1 MIVFTCPHCSNRLEV
16 DDSYA
21 GHDGWCRKCK
31 NMITVPRPGSRAL
44 DDLTPAEKC
53 QRLAKAF
60 QHAATKADR
69 YHVLFLRTAEENDR
83 LAGQLQDLPGLTDR
97 LARAEK
103 TLDEL
108 RAHVLPPESE
118 SARIAAEGRPTLD
131 ALHQDVVRL
140 AAELDR
146 AREERS
152 TLTEAADRVTRLDEK
167 VQGAL
172 DALSTREQEMK
183 EQTTLTAAA
192 VERLRDDVESQHRRA
207 IEMGA
212 KVEPLTAAV
221 DALGAD
227 LKSFEK
233 HIEDRISRSE
243 IMRPADRTVIDAGSV
258 SGDSPVD
265 VAGALK
271 TELASVKGRV
281 DAIAGQI
288 RTLPNLAKQLNEGT
302 ERLSAALTEFEA
314 SRSAMDAVAASVERI
329 SESLEGAHRQAATF
343 QDELSDAVSTL
354 SELRRNAEEER
365 AARKAA
371 EREQGQLR
379 GRVEDLAAGL
389 EVHKSD
395 IEAPAVPEAI
405 ISDSS
410 TEGEASRSVS
420 EVDAHGGGAEAI
432 KPEVIDEDSEAA
444 QQMMLNT
451 FLRFIYSTPRN
462 KE

>member
-1 MIVFTCPHCSNRLEV
+1 MIVFSCPHCSNRLEV
-16 DDSYA
+16 DESYA

-31 NMITVPRPGSRAL
+31 NMITVPRPGSRAI
-44 DDLTPAEKC
+44 DDLTPTEKC
-53 QRLAKAF
+53 QRIAKAF

-69 YHVLFLRTAEENDR
+69 YHVLFLRTAEENER

-108 RAHVLPPESE
+108 RAYVFPPESE
-118 SARIAAEGRPTLD
+118 NARTAAEGRPTFD
-131 ALHQDVVRL
+131 AVHHDVVRL

-146 AREERS
+146 AQEERS
-152 TLTEAADRVTRLDEK
+152 TLTEAADRVTRLDDK
-167 VQGAL
+167 MQGVL
-172 DALSTREQEMK
+172 HALSSRQQEME

-212 KVEPLTAAV
+212 KLEPLTAAV
-221 DALGAD
+221 DAFRTD
-227 LKSFEK
+227 LKNFQK
-233 HIEDRISRSE
+233 RIEDRISRND
-243 IMRPADRTVIDAGSV
+243 IMQPEDRTVIGAGSV
-258 SGDSPVD
+258 SGDFPENAV
-265 VAGALK
+265 GALK

-281 DAIAGQI
+281 DSIAEQMK
-288 RTLPNLAKQLNEGT
+288 TLPNLAEQLNESS

-314 SRSAMDAVAASVERI
+314 SRSAMDAAAVSVEHI

-343 QDELSDAVSTL
+343 RDELSDVVSAL
-354 SELRRNAEEER
+354 SELRRNAEEEC

-371 EREQGQLR
+371 ERDQGQLR
-379 GRVEDLAAGL
+379 ARVEELAAGL
-389 EVHKSD
+389 EVFKPV
-395 IEAPAVPEAI
+395 IEAPPVPEAI

-410 TEGEASRSVS
+410 TEGEASRSIS
-420 EVDAHGGGAEAI
+420 EVDAHGSGAEAI